1 MPKTERKPEAKQ
13 NTESSSGTV
22 TMEAVGRLAGVSQ
35 VTVSRA
41 LNNPSKVSAK
51 TLERIKNAIEL
62 TGYVP
67 NMVAG
72 ALASK
77 RSHLIVALIPSIT
90 NFAYS
95 EFIKHFIQVMRGY
108 GYHVLT
114 AETGLSQEEEE
125 SILATMLS
133 RRPDGIMMTGINH
146 SAKCKR
152 MILGSGIPVVEIWDI
167 TASPIDTCVGFSH
180 AKSGEETAK
189 FAYEKGYRHALAI
202 SAGDERALR
211 RKDAFCDTF
220 NKLTQ
225 NQVDEICLPGQAS
238 LELGRSSLAQAIE
251 NGFKSGV
258 VMCSS
263 DLLAHGVII
272 EAQTRHLKIPQDIAV
287 IGFGNQNFAAFT
299 APALTTVKVDRAY
312 LGSQAAKALMTRI
325 DQKPLENKCIDIGF
339 EIVARDSA

>member
-1 MPKTERKPEAKQ
+1 MFSPGFPLPPEKNISAALPTEKPFC
-13 NTESSSGTV
+13 
-22 TMEAVGRLAGVSQ
+22 
-35 VTVSRA
+35 
-41 LNNPSKVSAK
+41 
-51 TLERIKNAIEL
+51 
-62 TGYVP
+62 
-67 NMVAG
+67 
-72 ALASK
+72 SK

-133 RRPDGIMMTGINH
+133 RRPDGIMMTGIN
-146 SAKCKR
+146 
-152 MILGSGIPVVEIWDI
+152 PVVEIWDI

-312 LGSQAAKALMTRI
+312 LGSQAAKVLMTRI